1 MESTATTSVV
11 GKRVLETARAEPK
24 PTRKELLKKEALG
37 VACKF
42 GVPLVELPA
51 AMKEKTGPGMANSFE
66 CYCTANKDSAARKVS
81 TDPEAH

>member
-1 MESTATTSVV
+1 MESTATTAVV
-11 GKRVLETARAEPK
+11 RRVLETPRAEPK
-24 PTRKELLKKEALG
+24 PSRKELLKREAMG

-81 TDPEAH
+81 TDPEVH

>member
-1 MESTATTSVV
+1 MESTATTAV
-11 GKRVLETARAEPK
+11 GRKVLENTRAEPK
-24 PTRKELLKKEALG
+24 PGRKELLKMEALG
-37 VACKF
+37 VAGKF

-81 TDPEAH
+81 TDPEVH

>member
-11 GKRVLETARAEPK
+11 GRRPQETAKTDLMPS
-24 PTRKELLKKEALG
+24 RKELLKKEAMG

-42 GVPLVELPA
+42 GVPLVELPT

-81 TDPEAH
+81 TDPEVH